1 MLCAVAAPL
10 CRAALPYDSISAKA
24 DRFYAH
30 KEWRS
35 ASAMYELMLDERPAV
50 ASTYAYA
57 LTAAGAVGDT
67 VAQSRIT
74 RLALRH
80 GVPVDSVFVGVG
92 NASVALGEPQIF
104 VRYVNSVAASEPWLK
119 RAACA
124 SLLRYYVWRRN
135 GPETVKYALLML
147 DGLPD
152 DVGFL
157 RCLAQGYLDSGN
169 LAGAEGVYNRILEVD
184 PDDYDS
190 LLYLGNAALQ
200 RGDKKAGAE
209 YLRRAYSVKQTPYVE
224 SLLVRL
230 QGRR

>member
-1 MLCAVAAPL
+1 MLFVAGAL
-10 CRAALPYDSISAKA
+10 MSRAAIPYDSISAKA

-30 KEWRS
+30 KEWHS
-35 ASAMYELMLDERPAV
+35 ASAMYELMLDERPTV

-74 RLALRH
+74 RLALQHR
-80 GVPVDSVFVGVG
+80 VPVDSVFKGVG
-92 NASVALGEPQIF
+92 KASVALGEPQIY
-104 VRYVNSVAASEPWLK
+104 VRYVNSVAASEPWLR
-119 RAACA
+119 RAADA
-124 SLLRYYVWRRN
+124 SLMRYYAWRRN
-135 GPETVKYALLML
+135 GPETVKYASRML

-152 DVGFL
+152 DVAFL
-157 RCLAQGYLDSGN
+157 QCLAQGRLDSGD
-169 LAGAEGVYNRILEVD
+169 LAGAEDTYSRILEID
-184 PDDYDS
+184 PGDYDA

-209 YLRRAYSVKQTPYVE
+209 YLRRAYSVKPTPYVE

-230 QGRR
+230 QDRR